1 MDLPND
7 EEEIIILIKT
17 TEFEVNVQEVISAVE
32 ERLIEKLK
40 AMTMECIFKSIS
52 SRDWIK
58 VIFLYWN
65 IDTSKNCQTSINWHH
80 ETDRWINIIY
90 NNLKFV
96 KRPISK
102 CTELNDVQKF
112 THLCSYLQRHALQAI
127 DRLANFI

>member
-52 SRDWIK
+52 SRD
-58 VIFLYWN
+58 
-65 IDTSKNCQTSINWHH
+65 
-80 ETDRWINIIY
+80 
-90 NNLKFV
+90 
-96 KRPISK
+96 
-102 CTELNDVQKF
+102 
-112 THLCSYLQRHALQAI
+112 
-127 DRLANFI
+127 